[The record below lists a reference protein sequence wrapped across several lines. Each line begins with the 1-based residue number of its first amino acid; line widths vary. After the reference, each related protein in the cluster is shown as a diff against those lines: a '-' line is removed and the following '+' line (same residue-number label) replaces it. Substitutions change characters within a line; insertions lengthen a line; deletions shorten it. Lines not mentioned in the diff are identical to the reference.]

1 MLGISNYVFIIIGLF
16 FVGAALFNYKIYNP
30 RIWGRYRKK
39 KGTVGLI
46 SGFMYRY
53 DILKDYINIII
64 GIFMISIGLYGILYS
79 VHDKDDVNFKDISH
93 TIFNKKEEKDK

>member
-16 FVGAALFNYKIYNP
+16 FVAAALFNYKIYNP
-30 RIWGRYRKK
+30 RIWGHYKKK
-39 KGTVGLI
+39 KGTVGFI

-64 GIFMISIGLYGILYS
+64 GIFMITIGLYGILYNE
-79 VHDKDDVNFKDISH
+79 HDKDDINFKDISH
-93 TIFNKKEEKDK
+93 TIFNKDDKE

>member
-16 FVGAALFNYKIYNP
+16 FVAAALFNYKIYNP
-30 RIWGRYRKK
+30 RIWGHYKKK
-39 KGTVGLI
+39 KGTVGFI

-64 GIFMISIGLYGILYS
+64 GIFMISIGLYGILYNEN
-79 VHDKDDVNFKDISH
+79 DKDDINFKDISH
-93 TIFNKKEEKDK
+93 TIFNKDDKE